1 MDFCRTCSVAA
12 RKGDPLG
19 GVCFLADMKT
29 LWKRARRA
37 RLNEG
42 AGAPSGTEPN
52 VATGAVTT
60 PDASSQGPLRMALIV
75 ATSALLGGITVAL
88 WNRRILETMRRPV
101 APLPPDERASQIES
115 EEFI

>member
-1 MDFCRTCSVAA
+1 
-12 RKGDPLG
+12 
-19 GVCFLADMKT
+19 
-29 LWKRARRA
+29 
-37 RLNEG
+37 
-42 AGAPSGTEPN
+42 
-52 VATGAVTT
+52 
-60 PDASSQGPLRMALIV
+60 MALIV